1 MRNDLLLLNC
11 LPEKSA
17 APETDGF
24 TRSASDPNLLAIQNS
39 QLYPPVGNPALS
51 SCIVSDGLRFAVTS

>member
-24 TRSASDPNLLAIQNS
+24 TGATECPLGIRIRVADYVTRTRSIGQ
-39 QLYPPVGNPALS
+39 
-51 SCIVSDGLRFAVTS
+51 